1 MNYRPIGL
9 QHSSDC
15 DDALDRGDDD
25 RLCDECRAQA
35 VHDWDRDHEQ
45 LPETD

>member
-15 DDALDRGDDD
+15 DGPDGNGADWDD
-25 RLCDECRAQA
+25 LCDACREQA
-35 VHDWDRDHEQ
+35 THDWED
-45 LPETD
+45 